1 MSNSEFFLYVVEIG
15 WLHNAHPICG
25 PPVHGQ
31 KLNKHVI
38 KCHQAEQVLY

>member
-1 MSNSEFFLYVVEIG
+1 MPNSGSFALCGRDRLVT
-15 WLHNAHPICG
+15 HPHCG